1 MSSINECKKEDSI
14 FQYSDI
20 YNDFSIK
27 TKELIEAMCYMATI
41 KSENLNKDEI
51 TQRINTIQC
60 YISNCQSANNSVN
73 NMFGF
78 KEKFEEIDF
87 GTKEYYFFIADIKIK
102 STVYLLRINNFLN
115 NWEASN
121 SIKEKRERFLSDVE
135 NMKIADVKTFFETI
149 KTTNFD
155 KNLFSDIRKECEK
168 LPNEDFCI
176 KLWREDEKAEDK
188 DKKIEL
194 REIDK
199 NFQSFCKSVINFLKE
214 QSDENLQAIAEIY
227 KTQKEKITKE
237 EEIQDK
243 LDVQDQLNGIISF
256 DNVVEL
262 FSEHQNIQVDKS
274 IEYYL
279 FDNSMKEIDFCGSEW
294 DWIWRYEQGKEDLF
308 RCVGTD
314 KFTYDGDYTGKD
326 RRLYYQ
332 NMIKNI
338 VSHMNKGGS
347 TKLASYSKN
356 PFRDIYKY
364 MISENQVENTNS
376 INYSFNITEENSD
389 ADESKKCYKAELIEE
404 DNQAVQFKNI
414 IFAMVKQANTNI
426 IKKMYFESQ
435 ENDSGFSIR
444 NNFYSC
450 KKDDTI
456 TFSTFVLDEE
466 KTKNAYCFCLD
477 IFKTKEY
484 YSGDVRKVFGRYTS
498 KFPDTDIP
506 NHQLSIVASSDE
518 EVVMLGN
525 TCDEIVKHKLPKEYD
540 ECEENV
546 EYRVELNKD
555 EILCLF
561 YRMHMLC
568 NDDKLKIN
576 SELELDINGYSCSG
590 IPVKLAE
597 ENTLK
602 VLFDLK
608 NILKDNY
615 LNNKIE
621 NISQLI
627 DNKELSILTEVASI
641 INNSENDNKDKIKS
655 IKDAV
660 SNFEEN
666 IKEAIKDCIVN
677 RVKEYQS
684 RHIDFVLSFLEKSE
698 YKKYS
703 NYGKNTYH
711 QDKDDL
717 VALYR
722 KVFLK

>member
-1 MSSINECKKEDSI
+1 MSNINESKKEDRI
-14 FQYSDI
+14 FQYRDI
-20 YNDFSIK
+20 YNAFSNK
-27 TKELIEAMCYMATI
+27 TKELIESMCYMATV

-51 TQRINTIQC
+51 TQRINTIQG

-102 STVYLLRINNFLN
+102 STVYLLRIDNFLK

-121 SIKEKRERFLSDVE
+121 SIKEKRKRFLSDVE
-135 NMKIADVKTFFETI
+135 NMKIADVKTFFKIT

-155 KNLFSDIRKECEK
+155 KNTFSDIRKECEE
-168 LPNEDFCI
+168 LSDEDFCI
-176 KLWREDEKAEDK
+176 KLWGEDVKAEDK

-199 NFQSFCKSVINFLKE
+199 NFQNFCKAVIVFLKE
-214 QSDENLQAIAEIY
+214 QSDENRQAIAEIY
-227 KTQKEKITKE
+227 KTQKEKITKDE
-237 EEIQDK
+237 EEKQGK
-243 LDVQDQLNGIISF
+243 LDEQDQLNGIISF

-262 FSEHQNIQVDKS
+262 FSETQNIQIDKS

-314 KFTYDGDYTGKD
+314 EFTYDGDYTGKD

-364 MISENQVENTNS
+364 MISEYQEINPNS
-376 INYSFNITEENSD
+376 INYSFKITEENSD
-389 ADESKKCYKAELIEE
+389 ADESTNCYKAELIEE
-404 DNQAVQFKNI
+404 ENQAVQFKNI

-426 IKKMYFESQ
+426 IKQMYFESQ
-435 ENDSGFSIR
+435 EKDSGFSIG
-444 NNFYSC
+444 NNFYIC

-456 TFSTFVLDEE
+456 TLSTFVLDEE
-466 KTKNAYCFCLD
+466 KTENAYCFCVD
-477 IFKTKEY
+477 IFNTKEY

-506 NHQLSIVASSDE
+506 NHQLSVVASSDE

-525 TCDEIVKHKLPKEYD
+525 TCDEIVKHKLPKQYD
-540 ECEENV
+540 KCEENV

-576 SELELDINGYSCSG
+576 SELKLDVNGYSCNG
-590 IPVKLAE
+590 IPVKFAE
-597 ENTLK
+597 ENILT

-608 NILKDNY
+608 NILND
-615 LNNKIE
+615 NKIE
-621 NISQLI
+621 KINQLI
-627 DNKELSILTEVASI
+627 HNKELSILTEIGSI
-641 INNSENDNKDKIKS
+641 INNIENDNKDKLKS

-660 SNFEEN
+660 FNFEEN

-677 RVKEYQS
+677 RVKEHQS
-684 RHIDFVLSFLEKSE
+684 RNIDFVLSFLEKSE